1 MERIPDNQNS
11 HSIKVTHV
19 LENPLKAL
27 WSRPSLEEVVVPVVG
42 LDQDV
47 CSPGHVI
54 LEAVPLISGGHPSRH
69 LHQQPQPS
77 VAGPRVAHQGS

>member
-11 HSIKVTHV
+11 NTIEVTHV
-19 LENPLKAL
+19 LENPLEAL

-54 LEAVPLISGGHPSRH
+54 LEAVPLIGGGHTSRH
-69 LHQQPQPS
+69 LHQHPQPS
-77 VAGPRVAHQGS
+77 VARPRVADQGS